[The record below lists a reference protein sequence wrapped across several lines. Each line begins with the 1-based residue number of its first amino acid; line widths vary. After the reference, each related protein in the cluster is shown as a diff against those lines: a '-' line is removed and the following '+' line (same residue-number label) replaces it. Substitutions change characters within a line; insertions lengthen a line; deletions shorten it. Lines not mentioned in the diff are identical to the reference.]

1 MPSSAPNPAPVP
13 PTLADQKGDFTAE
26 GSPPP
31 GKVATTAPVTPAAA
45 APAAS
50 TPVPGPKPDH
60 KPDHKPALKP
70 DQKPDTHHKS
80 PKHKQAG

>member
-13 PTLADQKGDFTAE
+13 PTLADQKADFTAE

-45 APAAS
+45 APADS
-50 TPVPGPKPDH
+50 TPAPGSKPALKPDH
-60 KPDHKPALKP
+60 KP
-70 DQKPDTHHKS
+70 DQKPDTDHKS